1 MDCLVFGRGFEIP
14 RLRGITFGRFGM
26 ALGRWNDA
34 VAVGMTVEGEGMRAF
49 ESEQALADPAVPI
62 A

>member
-1 MDCLVFGRGFEIP
+1 MDEDLRFLGFARNDIWA
-14 RLRGITFGRFGM
+14 LGM

-34 VAVGMTVEGEGMRAF
+34 VAVVTTVEGEGMRAF